1 MKRYIKARKQGHDKN
16 LVQQACM
23 STLETQ
29 EKIWQK
35 KKKKVEDDQKG
46 LFFTARAILKLPRE
60 NQMQVLEIQTKETP

>member
-35 KKKKVEDDQKG
+35 KKKKSRMTRRDYSLLLGQ
-46 LFFTARAILKLPRE
+46 F
-60 NQMQVLEIQTKETP
+60 

>member
-1 MKRYIKARKQGHDKN
+1 MA
-16 LVQQACM
+16 
-23 STLETQ
+23 
-29 EKIWQK
+29 K